1 MRRSE
6 ITVDLV
12 SAVESFEKELNEVNE
27 ERQEV
32 LEQAENVE
40 DGSDEKRNLEDR
52 WDNLEARRVQLERK
66 IERFNIEI
74 EELSSTEFTIR
85 ELSFGQ
91 VQAVK
96 DIVSEQSFDVDI
108 ERQSVD
114 GTPLQGVYQ
123 AEFMKRS
130 VVDKPSEV
138 NDIMNLADP
147 IGEWL
152 WNKIDAFNTSGD
164 EDMGNMSLDEAMNSK
179 N

>member
-12 SAVESFEKELNEVNE
+12 SAVESFKEELEEVNE

-32 LEQAENVE
+32 LEQAESVE
-40 DGSDEKRNLEDR
+40 DTSDEKRNLEDR

-130 VVDKPSEV
+130 VVDKPPEV
-138 NDIMNLADP
+138 DDVMDLADP